1 MVVSFRFGGKW
12 QSEEYFSPLR
22 SRSLSRSKRRFTCA
36 GLNNSAIEYPASHA
50 GCLFVISLI
59 DIFVFFSVPLETTI
73 KSTDRQERQRHE
85 KLRRNQKGRAKDTKG
100 NRCERAWQQKEI
112 VTPCKSQNAERT
124 TKQCHFF

>member
-12 QSEEYFSPLR
+12 QSDEYFSPLR

-36 GLNNSAIEYPASHA
+36 GLNNPAIEYPASHA

-59 DIFVFFSVPLETTI
+59 DLFVFFSVPLETTT
-73 KSTDRQERQRHE
+73 KSTDRQERQLHE

-100 NRCERAWQQKEI
+100 
-112 VTPCKSQNAERT
+112 KSQNAERI
-124 TKQCHFF
+124 TKQCDFLETNLESIKSINKN